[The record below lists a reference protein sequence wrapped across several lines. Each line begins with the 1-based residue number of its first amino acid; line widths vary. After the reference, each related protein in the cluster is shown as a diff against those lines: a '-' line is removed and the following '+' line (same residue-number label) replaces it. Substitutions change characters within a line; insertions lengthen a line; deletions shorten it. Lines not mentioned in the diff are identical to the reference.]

1 MVYPKSYFYSLRKVI
16 INIPWERL
24 CFLGPENVFLRLERA
39 NSGLDTK
46 QWHLLKHEDQE
57 PDRRTLVL
65 RIDDASVE
73 YIVNHNYLLY
83 YQLGIVKVTFCNSKA
98 GSTGKNNNNN

>member
-1 MVYPKSYFYSLRKVI
+1 MVYPKIYFFSLRKVV

-24 CFLGPENVFLRLERA
+24 CYLGPENVFLGLERA

-57 PDRRTLVL
+57 QDRRSLVL

-73 YIVNHNYLLY
+73 
-83 YQLGIVKVTFCNSKA
+83 
-98 GSTGKNNNNN
+98 